1 MLAEI
6 KDLPNYRYDTETGA
20 IVSQLRRKTRMKV
33 SRQQGRNQLG
43 MLMVKD
49 GKKIF
54 ISYNRLMYA
63 IEHGISY
70 FDIPQEFCI
79 LDEDGGLKVVDKQQ
93 MMERTRNAQQR
104 QGVKVLGLIDHKI
117 RELQII
123 RNAMV
128 TGEHEEV
135 LQYIEDMRGTLI
147 RSHAKKYKCSRKTA
161 EMEYCMAVERIIERL
176 DNKTTLTDLTVNM
189 IGTMHK
195 IRNRAKRE
203 RPMLLKCETASNCII
218 KKK

>member
-104 QGVKVLGLIDHKI
+104 QGEKVLGLIDRKI

-128 TGEHEEV
+128 SGEREEV

-147 RSHAKKYKCSRKTA
+147 RSHAMKYKCSRKTA
-161 EMEYCMAVERIIERL
+161 EMEYCMAVERIMERL

-195 IRNRAKRE
+195 IRNQAKRE